1 MRAWLCKIICGSTK
15 MASEPSERAFEDDLQ
30 SKINSIKKRI
40 AAVERSIGRRDRSNN
55 NSQAQAEC
63 MVETAQRSKR
73 NNLQSSNQKQTQSN
87 KDLDLLKA
95 KLMGKNN
102 GRT

>member
-40 AAVERSIGRRDRSNN
+40 AAVESRIGRYKQSNQN
-55 NSQAQAEC
+55 PSAQAKF
-63 MVETAQRSKR
+63 MVVKKERSKNYSVR
-73 NNLQSSNQKQTQSN
+73 TGNEKQK
-87 KDLDLLKA
+87 KDNSTNIDLLKT
-95 KLMGKNN
+95 KLMRAKK
-102 GRT
+102 